1 MAPTLRISLSHSAA
15 EVPAASHALR
25 FATVSLGF
33 RCELVEA
40 GAEADLHYGE
50 APRAGVAF
58 VPYWPECYAPAEPH
72 IGVPVAGACWWVP
85 VRRAED
91 RPVDLVGGIARL
103 LNLLDESQVAD
114 GERGVD
120 GVFMVSAL
128 PPARG
133 AMYASPMVDW
143 HVAELGRLLRTAGV
157 DIASGE
163 PRWPNG
169 ARYAVVLTHDTDAAG
184 LHDLREL
191 LRVCVRAARYR
202 SPWML
207 AATIS
212 AAVGWLRRSPDP
224 QFQFAGW
231 ASLERAMGV
240 RSAFYLHARDG
251 RQRHVHDPT
260 YAVDGHPRWKVLGD
274 LVEAGWEVGVHA
286 AIESG
291 RASAQ
296 LARERELL
304 EAVVRHPVRGLRHH
318 YWRLDWRAPWRTFRH
333 HVEAGYTY
341 DTSIA
346 WRDRHGFR
354 AGTSQ
359 PYRPLDPER
368 RSTLD
373 ILELPT
379 TVMDGHL
386 FEYLGLTSAEATATL
401 RRLAT
406 TVSDAGG
413 VLNLNWHQETYGN
426 RHAHRG
432 WRDTYENVVRELADA
447 PDAWI
452 ATPYEVAGWWLE
464 RLDRLGAIET
474 SERDEIPAPA
484 GGG

>member
-1 MAPTLRISLSHSAA
+1 MPPTLRISLSRSAG
-15 EVPAASHALR
+15 EVPAAGHALR

-33 RCELVEA
+33 RCELVDA
-40 GAEADLHYGE
+40 GSEADLHYGE
-50 APRAGVAF
+50 EPRGGVAF
-58 VPYWPECYAPAEPH
+58 IPYWPECYAPTEPH
-72 IGVPVAGACWWVP
+72 VGIPVAGTCWWVP
-85 VRRAED
+85 MRRAED
-91 RPVDLVGGIARL
+91 RPVDLIGGIARL
-103 LNLLDESQVAD
+103 LNLLDEAQVAD
-114 GERGVD
+114 GERGPD

-128 PPARG
+128 PEARG

-157 DIASGE
+157 DVAGGE
-163 PRWPNG
+163 PRWPKG

-191 LRVCVRAARYR
+191 VRVGVRAIRYR

-231 ASLERAMGV
+231 ASLEEAIGV
-240 RSAFYLHARDG
+240 RSAFYLHAREG
-251 RQRHVHDPT
+251 RRRHLHDPT
-260 YAVDGHPRWKVLGD
+260 YTVDDHPRWKVLCD

-286 AIESG
+286 SIESG
-291 RASAQ
+291 RAFQQ
-296 LARERELL
+296 LVRERALL
-304 EAVVRHPVRGLRHH
+304 EVVLRHPVRGVRHH

-346 WRDRHGFR
+346 WRDRYGFR

-359 PYRPLDPER
+359 PFRPFDRER
-368 RSTLD
+368 GRTLD
-373 ILELPT
+373 VLELPT

-386 FEYLGLTSAEATATL
+386 FEYLGLTPTDATATL
-401 RRLAT
+401 RRLSAT
-406 TVSDAGG
+406 VAEAGG
-413 VLNLNWHQETYGN
+413 IFNLNWHQEAYDN

-432 WRDTYENVVRELADA
+432 WRDTYQTIVSELADD

-452 ATPYEVAGWWLE
+452 ATPYEVARWWLE
-464 RLDRLGAIET
+464 RLGRLGAT
-474 SERDEIPAPA
+474 GTADDDEILGPPIR
-484 GGG
+484 